1 MLQTTITQTEDV
13 ICSQSM
19 NEYIARE
26 KCFIMIRKE
35 KDITERTKIQVIENE
50 QEGFVSWR

>member
-26 KCFIMIRKE
+26 KCFIMIRKK
-35 KDITERTKIQVIENE
+35 KDITDRTKIQVIENE